1 MNFARLL
8 VLAVLASAAIAAPL
22 RAEEAWPA
30 RPVRMVI
37 GTTAGTGG
45 DVLLR
50 LVANSMS
57 QSLMQPVIVENK
69 VGANGLVATADVAN
83 SRPDGYTVLFG
94 GASATVINQALQ
106 PALAVNVL
114 DKLSPVAQLGAGG
127 VNLVVAPDFP
137 ATNLREFIAHA
148 KAHPG
153 QINYATWGV
162 GSSGHL
168 VMEWLKNRYGLNLS
182 HVPYKSTP
190 QIYQDMAGGLVKVA
204 FVDAASSVPLVKA
217 GKIKAL
223 GNSGTARAPG
233 LADVLTFKEQ
243 DVDFAVDGWYGVFV
257 PRATPDAVVSRLH
270 REIIK
275 VLADPEIRARMLQL
289 NLSSPPPKSS
299 TEFKQIV
306 AADLKVW
313 QSIVRT
319 NAIKVD

>member
-1 MNFARLL
+1 MQLARLL
-8 VLAVLASAAIAAPL
+8 VLAALASAAMTSPL

-30 RPVRMVI
+30 RPIRMVI
-37 GTTAGTGG
+37 GTAAGTGG
-45 DVLLR
+45 DIVLR
-50 LVANSMS
+50 LIANSMS
-57 QSLMQPVIVENK
+57 QSLMQPIIVENK
-69 VGANGLVATADVAN
+69 VGANGLVATAEVAK
-83 SRPDGYTVLFG
+83 SKADGYSVLFG

-106 PALAVNVL
+106 PSLAVHVL
-114 DKLSPVAQLGAGG
+114 DKLSPVAQVGAGG
-127 VNLVVAPDFP
+127 VNLVVAADFP
-137 ATNLREFIAHA
+137 ATNLPEFIAYA

-168 VMEWLKNRYGLNLS
+168 IMEWLKNRYGLDLA
-182 HVPYKSTP
+182 HVPYKSMP

-233 LADVLTFKEQ
+233 LADVPTFKEQ
-243 DVDFAVDGWYGVFV
+243 GVDFAVDGWYGVFV
-257 PRATPDAVVSRLH
+257 PKGTPDAVVSRLH

-275 VLADPEIRARMLQL
+275 VLADPEIRSRMQQL

-299 TEFKQIV
+299 AEFEQIV
-306 AADLKVW
+306 TADLRLW

-319 NAIKVD
+319 NDIKVD

>member
-153 QINYATWGV
+153 QINYATWSV

>member
-1 MNFARLL
+1 MKLTRLL
-8 VLAVLASAAIAAPL
+8 ALAVLANAAIAAPL

-37 GTTAGTGG
+37 GTTAGAGG

-57 QSLMQPVIVENK
+57 LSLMQPVIVENK

-137 ATNLREFIAHA
+137 ATNLRDFIAYA

-168 VMEWLKNRYGLNLS
+168 VMEWLKNRYGLDLS
-182 HVPYKSTP
+182 HVPYKSMP

-243 DVDFAVDGWYGVFV
+243 GVDFAVDGWYGVFV
-257 PRATPDAVVSRLH
+257 PRGTPDAVVSRLH

-275 VLADPEIRARMLQL
+275 VLADPEVRARMLQL
-289 NLSSPPPKSS
+289 NLSSPLPKSP
-299 TEFKQIV
+299 TEFEQIV
-306 AADLKVW
+306 AADLKLW

-319 NAIKVD
+319 NNIKAD